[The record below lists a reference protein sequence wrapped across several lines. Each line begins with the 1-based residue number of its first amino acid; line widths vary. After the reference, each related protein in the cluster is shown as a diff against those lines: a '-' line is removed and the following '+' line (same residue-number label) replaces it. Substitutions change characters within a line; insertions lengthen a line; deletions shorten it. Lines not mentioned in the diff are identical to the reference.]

1 MAGQSVFGWTRIAA
15 AAAGLLGLLFAALIF
30 APPGRGR

>member
-15 AAAGLLGLLFAALIF
+15 AAAGLLFAALIF
-30 APPGRGR
+30 APLTGVGKG